1 MEMDT
6 KPTLNYNNVT
16 IRPLHCRLNAQA
28 KSDGSSMLTQ
38 GDEINNNFWQS
49 IWIQLIKFNDGFF
62 SSGDT
67 AVTVSV
73 NGPIEVKTHNLQID
87 KAHVE
92 VLYRSKAGLPTI
104 VDKLREQIIRE
115 TCESAL
121 LTVLYPRSS
130 IFLQIHEME
139 DAAGVS

>member
-1 MEMDT
+1 M
-6 KPTLNYNNVT
+6 
-16 IRPLHCRLNAQA
+16 
-28 KSDGSSMLTQ
+28 
-38 GDEINNNFWQS
+38 
-49 IWIQLIKFNDGFF
+49 
-62 SSGDT
+62 
-67 AVTVSV
+67 
-73 NGPIEVKTHNLQID
+73 KTHNLQID
-87 KAHVE
+87 KAYVE

-139 DAAGVS
+139 DAGGVSYHTNTIPTNFNFINLNKIHFRCS

>member
-1 MEMDT
+1 M
-6 KPTLNYNNVT
+6 
-16 IRPLHCRLNAQA
+16 I
-28 KSDGSSMLTQ
+28 
-38 GDEINNNFWQS
+38 
-49 IWIQLIKFNDGFF
+49 FF
-62 SSGDT
+62 SSGET

-87 KAHVE
+87 KAYVE

-139 DAAGVS
+139 DAGGVSYNTISSKFNFYKFK